1 MVAIKFHMAEKE
13 LEKVLKALANKR
25 RLAILRYLKG
35 RRHASVGEI
44 AGAIKLSFRA
54 TSKHLVIL
62 FSVDILDKEQQG
74 LQIYYRLADSLP
86 AAAKAIIGMV

>member
-1 MVAIKFHMAEKE
+1 MTEKE

-25 RLAILRYLKG
+25 RLAILKYLKT
-35 RRHASVGEI
+35 RRQASVGEI

-54 TSKHLVIL
+54 TSKHLL
-62 FSVDILDKEQQG
+62 LLSAVDILDKEQQG

-86 AAAKAIIGMV
+86 SASKEIVSLV

>member
-1 MVAIKFHMAEKE
+1 MIEKE

-25 RLAILRYLKG
+25 RLAILKYLKT
-35 RRHASVGEI
+35 RRQASVGEI

-54 TSKHLVIL
+54 TSKHLSL
-62 FSVDILDKEQQG
+62 LSAADILDKEQQG

-86 AAAKAIIGMV
+86 AAAKSIVSLV